1 MSNSSPEP
9 KDRRRSAVKLAML
22 CSLMLLSIAGFVALG
37 VWQVER
43 LSWKL
48 DLIARVDQRVKA
60 EPVPAPLGRSVNAAD
75 DEYRRVTT
83 TGTLQNG
90 KETLVYASTE
100 LGPGYWVM
108 TPLSLPD
115 GKAILINRGFVP
127 VDKRNPE
134 TRQSGQLSGPV
145 TITGLIRMT
154 EPKGSLLQSN
164 DPASGRWYSRDVAAI
179 AVEKG
184 VTNAARYFID
194 TDATPNPGGLPVG
207 GLTRI
212 VFPNNHLVYA
222 ITWFGLALMVAGLLG
237 YVIRGE
243 IRTP

>member
-1 MSNSSPEP
+1 
-9 KDRRRSAVKLAML
+9 
-22 CSLMLLSIAGFVALG
+22 MLLSIAGFVALG

-184 VTNAARYFID
+184 VTNAAPYFID

-243 IRTP
+243 IRTR